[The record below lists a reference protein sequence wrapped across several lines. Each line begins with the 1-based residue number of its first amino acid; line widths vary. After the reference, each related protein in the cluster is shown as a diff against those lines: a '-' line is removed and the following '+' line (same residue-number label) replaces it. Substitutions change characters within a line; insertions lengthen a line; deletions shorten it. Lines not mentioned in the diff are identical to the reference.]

1 MIRSILVI
9 SFLLLLHL
17 SAQTFKIS
25 GTVNDEKDQPLVGA
39 NILLKGTVIGT
50 ATNPKGEF
58 ELSKLKKKNYLLVIS
73 MIGYEKKEIDV
84 NFNSTE
90 IQHLTIKL
98 KKESLRVNQ
107 VIITAS
113 KHQNTIRNLPVSASV
128 INSERINEKNF
139 ITLDQALRYEPGII
153 ITEDQISIR
162 GSSGY
167 SLGAGTR
174 VLTAIDGIPLY
185 TGDSGEIIW
194 QLIPPSEIDRV
205 EVVKG
210 AASSMY
216 GSTAMGGVVN
226 VISKD
231 ITSKP
236 LTYVKTFAGTYD
248 KPRYD
253 EWKWS
258 NNLQSYFGATIS
270 HSRTMGK
277 LGITGLFS
285 YFQDDGYRKN
295 DWEKRYSG
303 YLKAVYNFN
312 ESTSLTFIGSG
323 YSRDKGTFT
332 YWRGIN
338 DALLPPEDEIGQV
351 TPSDRFVLGFL
362 FNHMFNEK
370 VSLIIKPSLYN
381 SYWYDASESA
391 NSSRSKLYRTEVQV
405 NWTLAEG
412 SLLVSGVEGQ
422 YNTVTSSIFGDRKSE
437 GFGIYSQWEYRLSK
451 SFLFT
456 VGARYDYSKLDT
468 LDSSSDISPKVG
480 LNYKLSKMTI
490 LRASA
495 GKGFRAPTLAEAF
508 TSTTTSGIT
517 VKPNPLLKPE
527 KSYSLEIGGNHK
539 FSSLFL
545 VDIALFDN
553 EYENFIEPVIDPKDG
568 NIVFENIANARV
580 FGMETSG
587 TLSLLNNKL
596 ISKVGYTN
604 LNSKN
609 LETGKELK
617 YRPKHSVIFSMD
629 YSISSFKVGFDFRY
643 NSRVEEIDDAL
654 IDFGLVPD
662 GDERVD
668 IKVLDLRAGY
678 KLIIG
683 DLPVQVFLNANN
695 LLNYNYVEMIGNL
708 APIRNYSLS
717 IDFMF

>member
-1 MIRSILVI
+1 M
-9 SFLLLLHL
+9 FFLHL

-25 GTVNDEKDQPLVGA
+25 GTVNDEKEQPLVGA
-39 NILLKGTVIGT
+39 NVFLKGTIVGT
-50 ATNPKGEF
+50 PTNSRGEF
-58 ELSKLKKKNYLLVIS
+58 ELSKLKKRNYLLIIS

-90 IQHLTIKL
+90 TQHLIIKL
-98 KKESLRVNQ
+98 KKESLRVDQ
-107 VIITAS
+107 VIVTAS

-236 LTYVKTFAGTYD
+236 LTYIKTFAGTYD

-258 NNLQSYFGATIS
+258 NNLHSYLGATIS
-270 HSRTMGK
+270 HSRSIGK
-277 LGITGLFS
+277 LGVTGLFS

-303 YLKAVYNFN
+303 YLKTAYNFN

-351 TPSDRFVLGFL
+351 TPSDRFVLGLL

-405 NWTLAEG
+405 NWRLAEG
-412 SLLVSGVEGQ
+412 SLLISGIEGR
-422 YNTVTSSIFGDRKSE
+422 YNRVTSSILGDRNSE
-437 GFGIYSQWEYRLSK
+437 GFGIYFQWEYHLSK

-517 VKPNPLLKPE
+517 VKPNPALQSE
-527 KSYSLEIGGNHK
+527 TSYSFEIGGNHT

-545 VDIALFDN
+545 LDIALFYN
-553 EYENFIEPVIDPKDG
+553 GYENFIEPMIDPTDG
-568 NIVFENIANARV
+568 NIFFSNIDSARV
-580 FGMETSG
+580 LGMESSG
-587 TLSLLNNKL
+587 TLSLFNNSL
-596 ISKVGYTN
+596 ILKAGYTY
-604 LNSKN
+604 LNSKD
-609 LETGKELK
+609 LETEKELK
-617 YRPKHSVIFSMD
+617 YRPKHSVILSMD
-629 YSISSFKVGFDFRY
+629 YSISSFLIGLDFRY

-683 DLPVQVFLNANN
+683 DLPVQIFLNTNN

-717 IDFMF
+717 IDLMF